1 MERNANQVAD
11 KSDRDCSEGKTTH
24 LAAFVM
30 TAMRVCMQRAAKAS
44 STEGARQSDGMRR
57 KHLQIECFS
66 VHVHCKILKNGANDK
81 VGVHMHQVVYHAENL
96 TKMMFRAANTADHKP
111 LRAGCPSPRSVFFG
125 ATLLQQSL
133 RHTGSPRVI
142 CFLTKPL
149 HPSRARYLY
158 PTSSFGWTCPSA
170 VSRVPQLQKMVGG
183 AAPDARPPVG

>member
-1 MERNANQVAD
+1 MRT
-11 KSDRDCSEGKTTH
+11 CSVRRKQTQWKT
-24 LAAFVM
+24 
-30 TAMRVCMQRAAKAS
+30 QAKA
-44 STEGARQSDGMRR
+44 TGCAANT
-57 KHLQIECFS
+57 
-66 VHVHCKILKNGANDK
+66 CKLSAFQRTLYDK
-81 VGVHMHQVVYHAENL
+81 IVPASKKMHRC
-96 TKMMFRAANTADHKP
+96 TKKSIMQKMFRAANTADHKP

-142 CFLTKPL
+142 WFLPKRL

>member
-30 TAMRVCMQRAAKAS
+30 AVMRACMQRAAKAS

-66 VHVHCKILKNGANDK
+66 VHVHCKMLKNGANDK
-81 VGVHMHQVVYHAENL
+81 IGVHMHQVVYHAENL
-96 TKMMFRAANTADHKP
+96 TKMIFRAANTADHKP
-111 LRAGCPSPRSVFFG
+111 LAAGRPSPPSVFFSEPRW
-125 ATLLQQSL
+125 SL
-133 RHTGSPRVI
+133 RRTGPRRVI
-142 CFLTKPL
+142 RFLTKPL
-149 HPSRARYLY
+149 YTSRARYLY